1 MSEFLRPRMIG
12 PRFAGGKIPL
22 EMLGDFSVLR
32 QLVIAVA
39 KGRYLEGNPNRKRSP
54 RGFADRISLALTGIE
69 KGSATPIIDVEFDP
83 PQAPGGPQL
92 PGMPGTFE
100 RYFVEARDAIVDA
113 IAAAEAD
120 SLTSEHLPEKCLGY
134 FDRIGRG
141 LREGESIEFTSPAS
155 TRPARLTK
163 ESRRR
168 LVLASQI
175 SEMTE
180 EVRLRGAIPEA
191 DQGRMSFELLL
202 AEGRKIVAAMHDE
215 HQEVVLEVFNGY
227 KDDRKALIRGIGKY
241 DRQGSLVR
249 LESIEDIV
257 AIDLLDVPSRLDE
270 LRELA
275 SGWLDG
281 EGVALDPSFLD
292 WLSVTFD
299 RLYPDELPLPHI
311 YPTVEGGVQAEWS
324 LSSHEVSLSVDVVT
338 HVGEWHVLNTD
349 TNVEDTKSLDL
360 VDDNDWIKLTQNIR
374 SLAEASE

>member
-69 KGSATPIIDVEFDP
+69 KGSATAIIEVEFDV
-83 PQAPGGPQL
+83 PQALGAPQL
-92 PGMPGTFE
+92 PEMPVAFE
-100 RYFVEARDAIVDA
+100 QYFVEARDAIVDA
-113 IAAAEAD
+113 IAAAETD
-120 SLTSEHLPEKCLGY
+120 SLTPEHLPEKCLEY

-141 LREGESIEFTSPAS
+141 LREEESIEFTSPTGTS
-155 TRPARLTK
+155 SARLTR

-202 AEGRKIVAAMHDE
+202 PEGRKIGADLQHE
-215 HQEVVLEVFNGY
+215 QLEVVLEVFNGY
-227 KDDRKALIRGIGKY
+227 RDDRKALIWGIGKY
-241 DRQGSLVR
+241 DRQGNLTG
-249 LESIEDIV
+249 LQSIEDIV
-257 AIDLLDVPSRLDE
+257 ALDPLDVPSRLSE
-270 LRELA
+270 LRQLKK
-275 SGWLDG
+275 GWLDG
-281 EGVALDPSFLD
+281 DGVALDPSFLD
-292 WLSVTFD
+292 WLSVRFD
-299 RLYPDELPLPHI
+299 TLYPDELPLPHI
-311 YPTVEGGVQAEWS
+311 YPTVEGGIQAEWS
-324 LSSHEVSLSVDVVT
+324 LSSHEVSLSINVAT
-338 HVGEWHVLNTD
+338 HAGEWHVLNTD
-349 TNVEDTKSLDL
+349 SDAEESESLDL